1 MPNKETITKKIVDF
15 INEIGIETNYMQ
27 IDEPTFL
34 PGILIKEGVIHID
47 TDKLLYPGDLL
58 HEAGH
63 VAVMTGEDRKKAI
76 GNVGETKSQ
85 SEAGG
90 EELAA
95 IAWSYAASTY
105 LALAPEIVFHPEG
118 YKGAADWY
126 IEQYTGGTY
135 IALPYLQWLG
145 LCYDEKQ
152 AALQQAKPYPYMQ
165 KWLRD

>member
-58 HEAGH
+58 HESGH
-63 VAVMTGEDRKKAI
+63 LAVIPKNERTLVGGNLGEAKDEQTAM
-76 GNVGETKSQ
+76 
-85 SEAGG
+85 G
-90 EELAA
+90 EELMS
-95 IAWSYAASTY
+95 IAWSYAAITY
-105 LALAPEIVFHPEG
+105 LNLDPKIVFHPDG
-118 YKGAADWY
+118 YKGSADWY
-126 IEQYTGGTY
+126 LDLYTQGNY
-135 IALPYLQWLG
+135 IGLPTLQWIG

-152 AALQQAKPYPYMQ
+152 AALKQAKPYPYML